1 MWTITS
7 QACRKNIFP
16 LQSLCESRHANWRR
30 SLEGID
36 GVLVPQLQEKLYA
49 HLADQGNKWLM
60 EPIKLISCHP
70 AKAPENRG
78 FYVPST
84 QDSSTVLSLY
94 LAAS

>member
-1 MWTITS
+1 MP
-7 QACRKNIFP
+7 NGEGV
-16 LQSLCESRHANWRR
+16 LRR
-30 SLEGID
+30 ID
-36 GVLVPQLQEKLYA
+36 GVSFLQLEQKLYT
-49 HLADQGNKWLM
+49 HLADQGKKWLM
-60 EPIKLISCHP
+60 EPIKLISCHR